1 MTRKHFIAIANAVND
16 SRPSEGASDGLIMNI
31 QADWIAKNMADEFAK
46 FNDNFDR
53 DRFLVACGVTA

>member
-1 MTRKHFIAIANAVND
+1 MTRKHFIAIANAVKD
-16 SRPSEGASDGLIMNI
+16 SRPTGDDSIDSMMNEQVDLTANLLAI
-31 QADWIAKNMADEFAK
+31 EFAQ